1 MEDTAKS
8 LDVDKQKGVE
18 IIKSAFD
25 KLPENVRKFV
35 TGLSFYQKSDG
46 YYGLTQSLAG
56 STRLNTQYYNLQN
69 FDQSLGT
76 LYHEISHSIDGKTYT
91 NNGPEYSL
99 SRDEKVVPLLKAI
112 APNAPVFETWSNLF
126 AKYVMTRVNQDVA
139 RSENENKAM
148 KYFDDLLG
156 EALFGSKAYNQEG
169 MLSVQQDGVSV
180 AIVNEGIQ
188 IKIDDGKKFRKG
200 ERLLL
205 TVNMPQRNI
214 DAIIPRGDIRI
225 QGVTVGNVK
234 LEYPNLGK
242 TPREVALTAFYEK
255 MRAKELNVWTKADL
269 DEYFEIQKLSDNVWG
284 YVVLSFDSE
293 KINNLSNRTILLKST
308 ELHKDQNVLENR
320 MVYEK
325 RLDVSDK
332 GTNGTLINHKLIKE
346 FANTHSDKW
355 RLNLDDYMGMYDQ
368 LMPKTLDNE
377 IIGTLNFN
385 NETVK
390 EFHLRPAL
398 WFDQIHDDA
407 TGKVRDRL
415 VSIMNYDYDT
425 ARTDVNISKNSS
437 FANYSE
443 LLRTNVLDVKIP
455 SSMTVVSDGRKSE
468 KERIFEPGDMKQEF
482 FLNSDKS
489 GLTVKPELIGT
500 TQHFSMDKINDYT
513 TVADVIWSDDHS
525 WGSFKPSEVIKD
537 ITTHYE
543 WDVIYE
549 KDKITIVN
557 TNEVHMPK
565 YALMENLGPQLSIG
579 KELMFDENV
588 IFNDVD
594 NWKYG
599 GYYYTKGYATSA
611 ISGYHHTYYHDSLNN
626 EKKEFTSKPE
636 PYYLLLDL
644 KSIEGS
650 GNQLPHNV
658 VVQYVDQTGKEIK
671 LPKTIKEN
679 ANYADSY
686 KYEPETIEGYQF
698 MGITEDSA
706 PLKGLVG
713 YTDKVIKV
721 KYFDLS
727 QPTTSEETQTKEIT
741 RTIQV
746 TTPDGQT
753 QEEIQKVTYRH
764 NKVTNLITGEV
775 TYTDWSSTHPQFD
788 AYTVPVVSG
797 YTATKPVVEVL
808 QTNPDMENQV
818 VDVTYTADKQENKVL
833 LWDNT
838 LNQSVGE
845 VTIQGVTASSSS
857 YDLTDVYDAIKE
869 KYDVDS
875 RLLTGSYTFKAEGN
889 EPIKIPV
896 AHKKQLTDE
905 SKDVHR
911 VINLRK
917 PDGTVE
923 KKVQTVTY
931 TRNKTT
937 DLVTGD
943 STYTDW
949 TSENPMYEEYIV
961 PSLIGYKP
969 SQDKVVSSES
979 VGVDESV
986 DVTYEP
992 IEQNIHAKLVNER
1005 GDVLKDIV
1013 LTGKTNEDVAINWGE
1028 LTDIRD
1034 KYVVGDL
1041 PSNWHV
1047 DVENNQDIIIT
1058 VKDKLTEE
1066 PVTKDVT
1073 RTIHVTNPDGQTHD
1087 ETQTVTFNG
1096 KKVTNE
1102 ATGEVTYKDW
1112 TTDDD
1117 ALDSY
1122 QVPSVPGY
1130 TATHTEIAEI
1140 QVTPDTSNQVVNVT
1154 YSANAQQNSIEFYD
1168 DDTKQVIFTK
1178 DITGKTGEKVSYDAT
1193 SDFEAYQDKY
1203 ETNDVLNGTWN
1214 VQPENNEV
1222 IRVHVTHKT
1231 KTETESKDVHRT
1243 INVHK
1248 PDGSVETITQTVT
1261 FTRTKTTDLVTNES
1275 TYTDWA
1281 SEDLNYE
1288 EYNVPA
1294 LTGYKPS
1301 QNKVESSKSTGT
1313 DEVIDVTYEPVEQNI
1328 HVKIVNERGE
1338 TLKDFEVTGKTDENV
1353 KINYPDLSEL
1363 TPKYDLGNLPET
1375 WTVQKENN
1383 QDIVITA
1390 KDKLIEEPVTKEI
1403 KRTINLHQPDGDKQE
1418 VQKVIYTGTK
1428 VTNEATG
1435 EVIYKDWS
1443 TDDDTFEEYQI
1454 PQVEGYSVAKD
1465 VIPSEKV
1472 DKDTVDEVIDIDYVA
1487 NMQDI
1492 TIEIVDE
1499 NNKVLAMKE
1508 VHAKTGENVQYDM
1521 TKMFESFKDDYLAK
1535 DALSGTYQVQAKDNH
1550 VLIHASK
1557 RHHSDSETKA
1567 ITRVIHVTNP
1577 DGTQKDVTQ
1586 TATFTR
1592 SKTTDLNNNQVTYGE
1607 WKANKDQF
1615 DAYDVPKVN
1624 GYVSNIGTVEAM
1636 KVTPDTENT
1645 EVNVS
1650 YTENVTETTE
1660 EKDFVRYI
1668 IVQKPDGS
1676 KETITQKV
1684 HGTRTK
1690 TVHEASGDTSYSDWT
1705 LTQGSFDAYTPTSI
1719 EGYRVRTVESVDVD
1733 TPSEMPL
1740 VEYVVYQVETKDEG
1754 TQTETPSTSDS
1765 STQTDNPD
1773 TSDGS
1778 TQTDGPNVS
1787 DGSTQTDE
1795 PDTSDGSTQTD
1806 TPDSKDDGTQTD
1818 NPDTS
1823 DTGTQTKAEI
1833 KVVYK
1838 NADGTVY
1845 KEFVVNADKGTILD
1859 ASDLEM
1865 LPDDMNF
1872 DDDFMFYEVKGD
1884 GNDAIERI
1892 VKKHV
1897 SDEGTQTETPET
1909 NDQGS
1914 QTDNPDTSDGSMQTD
1929 EQDKS
1934 DGSTQ
1939 TDTPDS
1945 KDNGTQT
1952 DNPDTSDGSTQT
1964 DEPDTSDGS
1973 TQTDTPD
1980 IKDDGTQTDNPD
1992 TSDTGTQTKAEIKVI
2007 YKNADGTVYKEFV
2020 VNADKGTILDASDL
2034 EMLPD
2039 DMDFDDDFMF
2049 YEVKGDGSD
2058 AIERI
2063 VKKLTSDQGS
2073 QTDNPDTSDGS
2084 TQTDEPD
2091 VSDGSTQTNEP
2102 VTSDGSTQ
2110 TDTPD
2115 SKDNGTQTD
2124 NPDTSD
2130 GSTQT
2135 KAEIKVV
2142 YKNADGTVYKE
2153 FVVNADKGT
2162 ILDASDLE
2170 MLPDVMDFDDDF
2182 MFYEVK
2188 GDGSDVIGRI
2198 VKKLTSDQGSQT
2210 DEPDKSDGSTQTD
2223 TPDIKDD
2230 RTQTNKLNVSGK
2242 GSQTDKP
2249 YIKDD
2254 ATQTDRLKDEPIQS
2268 IPKQDGISKAKP
2280 LSNKVVNGYTGVQP
2294 IKSPSKV
2301 RLPKAGSVDNSEL
2314 GLIGAAMSMLGS
2326 ILGFVIYRKKH

>member
-1 MEDTAKS
+1 MQ
-8 LDVDKQKGVE
+8 KQKRYALRKIAGYGLVSCAVGVMLIGGITTFDSYDNHVFATE
-18 IIKSAFD
+18 STIQSESPYVSQQAKEALQQAINQVNERSAFTSNQAVMEETAQNLD
-25 KLPENVRKFV
+25 QNRQTGVGYILKALDSLPESIRKFV
-35 TGLSFYQKSDG
+35 TGLSFYQKADG

-69 FDQSLGT
+69 FDQALGT

-91 NNGPEYSL
+91 NNGTEYSL

-355 RLNLDDYMGMYDQ
+355 RLNLDDYMGVYDQ

-764 NKVTNLITGEV
+764 TKVTNLITGEV
-775 TYTDWSSTHPQFD
+775 TDKGWSSEHPRFD
-788 AYTVPVVSG
+788 SYQVPVING
-797 YTATKPVVEVL
+797 YTATHESIPEMQVD
-808 QTNPDMENQV
+808 NPDMENQIV
-818 VDVTYTADKQENKVL
+818 RVTYSANPQENKVC
-833 LWDNT
+833 LWDVE

-845 VTIQGVTASSSS
+845 TTINGVTGAEKA
-857 YDLTDVYDAIKE
+857 YDLTTIYEGVKD
-869 KYDVDS
+869 KYDVDTNS
-875 RLLTGSYTFKAEGN
+875 LTGKYIFLAEN
-889 EPIKIPV
+889 NVPIKIPIT
-896 AHKKQLTDE
+896 HKLQKEKETKQ
-905 SKDVHR
+905 
-911 VINLRK
+911 
-917 PDGTVE
+917 
-923 KKVQTVTY
+923 
-931 TRNKTT
+931 
-937 DLVTGD
+937 
-943 STYTDW
+943 
-949 TSENPMYEEYIV
+949 
-961 PSLIGYKP
+961 
-969 SQDKVVSSES
+969 
-979 VGVDESV
+979 
-986 DVTYEP
+986 
-992 IEQNIHAKLVNER
+992 A
-1005 GDVLKDIV
+1005 
-1013 LTGKTNEDVAINWGE
+1013 
-1028 LTDIRD
+1028 
-1034 KYVVGDL
+1034 
-1041 PSNWHV
+1041 
-1047 DVENNQDIIIT
+1047 
-1058 VKDKLTEE
+1058 
-1066 PVTKDVT
+1066 T
-1073 RTIHVTNPDGQTHD
+1073 RTI
-1087 ETQTVTFNG
+1087 
-1096 KKVTNE
+1096 
-1102 ATGEVTYKDW
+1102 
-1112 TTDDD
+1112 
-1117 ALDSY
+1117 
-1122 QVPSVPGY
+1122 
-1130 TATHTEIAEI
+1130 I
-1140 QVTPDTSNQVVNVT
+1140 
-1154 YSANAQQNSIEFYD
+1154 
-1168 DDTKQVIFTK
+1168 
-1178 DITGKTGEKVSYDAT
+1178 
-1193 SDFEAYQDKY
+1193 
-1203 ETNDVLNGTWN
+1203 
-1214 VQPENNEV
+1214 
-1222 IRVHVTHKT
+1222 
-1231 KTETESKDVHRT
+1231 
-1243 INVHK
+1243 VHK
-1248 PDGSVETITQTVT
+1248 PDGSSDEVAQNVT
-1261 FTRTKTTDLVTNES
+1261 FTRTKTTDLATHSVS
-1275 TYTDWA
+1275 YTDWE
-1281 SEDLNYE
+1281 SDHPNYD
-1288 EYNVPA
+1288 EYVVPNID
-1294 LTGYKPS
+1294 GYKPS
-1301 QNKVESSKSTGT
+1301 QEKIESSVSTGEDETIEVSYTATNHTINIRIVDEKDRTLAIKSLTGQTGETIPYDMTDMYNTFHEEYMTNESLSGTWNVTESNSDIVIHVKKRFDNDSESKTITRTIHITNSDGTKKDIVQIVTYTRSKST
-1313 DEVIDVTYEPVEQNI
+1313 
-1328 HVKIVNERGE
+1328 
-1338 TLKDFEVTGKTDENV
+1338 
-1353 KINYPDLSEL
+1353 DLS
-1363 TPKYDLGNLPET
+1363 
-1375 WTVQKENN
+1375 NN
-1383 QDIVITA
+1383 QISF
-1390 KDKLIEEPVTKEI
+1390 
-1403 KRTINLHQPDGDKQE
+1403 
-1418 VQKVIYTGTK
+1418 
-1428 VTNEATG
+1428 G
-1435 EVIYKDWS
+1435 EWETSK
-1443 TDDDTFEEYQI
+1443 DTFDEMT
-1454 PQVEGYSVAKD
+1454 
-1465 VIPSEKV
+1465 IPSIHGYTTNVDFVESMKV
-1472 DKDTVDEVIDIDYVA
+1472 
-1487 NMQDI
+1487 
-1492 TIEIVDE
+1492 
-1499 NNKVLAMKE
+1499 
-1508 VHAKTGENVQYDM
+1508 
-1521 TKMFESFKDDYLAK
+1521 
-1535 DALSGTYQVQAKDNH
+1535 
-1550 VLIHASK
+1550 
-1557 RHHSDSETKA
+1557 
-1567 ITRVIHVTNP
+1567 NP
-1577 DGTQKDVTQ
+1577 D
-1586 TATFTR
+1586 
-1592 SKTTDLNNNQVTYGE
+1592 S
-1607 WKANKDQF
+1607 
-1615 DAYDVPKVN
+1615 
-1624 GYVSNIGTVEAM
+1624 
-1636 KVTPDTENT
+1636 ENT
-1645 EVNVS
+1645 EISVT
-1650 YTENVTETTE
+1650 YTENVIKVTE
-1660 EKDFVRYI
+1660 EKDFIRQI
-1668 IVQKPDGS
+1668 IVKKPDGT

-1684 HGTRTK
+1684 HGTRIK
-1690 TVHEASGDTSYSDWT
+1690 TVHEASGETSYSDWV
-1705 LTQGSFDAYTPTSI
+1705 LAQSKFDSYTPEQMDGYHVENVAEQEVAINQSEPIVILI
-1719 EGYRVRTVESVDVD
+1719 EYKVD
-1733 TPSEMPL
+1733 TS
-1740 VEYVVYQVETKDEG
+1740 DSG
-1754 TQTETPSTSDS
+1754 TQTDTPD
-1765 STQTDNPD
+1765 
-1773 TSDGS
+1773 
-1778 TQTDGPNVS
+1778 VS
-1787 DGSTQTDE
+1787 DGSTQTDN
-1795 PDTSDGSTQTD
+1795 
-1806 TPDSKDDGTQTD
+1806 PDSKDDGIQTD

-1823 DTGTQTKAEI
+1823 DTGTQTKVEI
-1833 KVVYK
+1833 PVIYQYE
-1838 NADGTVY
+1838 DGTVY
-1845 KEFVVNADKGTILD
+1845 KTFTITEDKGYIVD
-1859 ASDLEM
+1859 GSDLEM
-1865 LPDDMNF
+1865 LPDNMDF
-1872 DDDFMFYEVKGD
+1872 ADDFVTYEVKGD
-1884 GNDAIERI
+1884 GIDSIVRI
-1892 VKKHV
+1892 VKKNV
-1897 SDEGTQTETPET
+1897 V
-1909 NDQGS
+1909 DQGS
-1914 QTDNPDTSDGSMQTD
+1914 QTDNPDTTDTGTQTKVDIPVTYQYEDGSVYKSFTITEDKGYIVDGSDLEMLPDNMDFVDDFVTYEVKGDGADSIVRIVKKNVVDQGSQTD
-1929 EQDKS
+1929 APS
-1934 DGSTQ
+1934 TNDGSTQ
-1939 TDTPDS
+1939 TDEPATS
-1945 KDNGTQT
+1945 DNGTQT
-1952 DNPDTSDGSTQT
+1952 DNPTTSDNS
-1964 DEPDTSDGS
+1964 
-1973 TQTDTPD
+1973 
-1980 IKDDGTQTDNPD
+1980 TQTDNPD
-1992 TSDTGTQTKAEIKVI
+1992 TTDTGTQTKVEIPVT
-2007 YKNADGTVYKEFV
+2007 YQYEDGTVYKSFTITE
-2020 VNADKGTILDASDL
+2020 DKGYILDSSDL

-2039 DMDFDDDFMF
+2039 NMDFVDDFVT
-2049 YEVKGDGSD
+2049 YEVKGDGTDS
-2058 AIERI
+2058 IVRI
-2063 VKKLTSDQGS
+2063 VKKNVVDQGS
-2073 QTDNPDTSDGS
+2073 QTDAPSTNEGS
-2084 TQTDEPD
+2084 SQTDEP
-2091 VSDGSTQTNEP
+2091 T
-2102 VTSDGSTQ
+2102 TS
-2110 TDTPD
+2110 
-2115 SKDNGTQTD
+2115 DNGTQTD
-2124 NPDTSD
+2124 KPDT
-2130 GSTQT
+2130 
-2135 KAEIKVV
+2135 
-2142 YKNADGTVYKE
+2142 
-2153 FVVNADKGT
+2153 
-2162 ILDASDLE
+2162 
-2170 MLPDVMDFDDDF
+2170 
-2182 MFYEVK
+2182 
-2188 GDGSDVIGRI
+2188 
-2198 VKKLTSDQGSQT
+2198 
-2210 DEPDKSDGSTQTD
+2210 TD
-2223 TPDIKDD
+2223 TG
-2230 RTQTNKLNVSGK
+2230 TQTNSLPLAEK
-2242 GSQTDKP
+2242 KP
-2249 YIKDD
+2249 
-2254 ATQTDRLKDEPIQS
+2254 
-2268 IPKQDGISKAKP
+2268 AKP
-2280 LSNKVVNGYTGVQP
+2280 KNNKPNLLQKHKMQYT
-2294 IKSPSKV
+2294 SSSKNS
-2301 RLPKAGSVDNSEL
+2301 LPQAGAKEQASLGIL
-2314 GLIGAAMSMLGS
+2314 GLSMMVFSGFLS
-2326 ILGFVIYRKKH
+2326 IFNRKNYKN